1 MGRSHQ
7 NDILNLFLKFDPPNS
22 SNQILSQ
29 PQYKQ
34 EKKRS
39 GSAVVEEPENPPSR
53 GMHTP
58 IKWLTW
64 GTSVESLNS
73 MKHGWKASAIT
84 HTDILGVTLAVWRR
98 TCKYLHDCSP
108 PASSVHGILQARI
121 LKWLAI
127 PFSRGSSWPRD
138 WTQVSSIA
146 GRFCTSWA
154 TREAL

>member
-7 NDILNLFLKFDPPNS
+7 NDILNLFLKFDPPNT

-39 GSAVVEEPENPPSR
+39 GSAVVEEPENPPSQ

-73 MKHGWKASAIT
+73 MKHGWKALACLTFCDPMDHSP
-84 HTDILGVTLAVWRR
+84 LG
-98 TCKYLHDCSP
+98 
-108 PASSVHGILQARI
+108 SSVLGILQART
-121 LKWLAI
+121 LEWVAI
-127 PFSRGSSWPRD
+127 PFPRGSSQPRD
-138 WTQVSSIA
+138 RTWGSHITD
-146 GRFCTSWA
+146 RFFTV
-154 TREAL
+154 